1 MPKMVIT
8 VAAGGAAGAALRY
21 LAMVAVGRVLGAGF
35 PYGTLVVNILGCLA
49 LGALIEIMALSW
61 SVGLELRAF
70 LVVGVLGGFTTFSAF
85 AMDSVYL
92 AERGQLLAAGLY
104 MASSV
109 VVSIAAFLAGLMAL
123 RAILT

>member
-8 VAAGGAAGAALRY
+8 VAAGGAVGAALRY
-21 LAMVAVGRVLGAGF
+21 LAMAAVGQALGAGF
-35 PYGTLVVNILGCLA
+35 PYGTLIVNVLGCLM

-109 VVSIAAFLAGLMAL
+109 VVSIAAFLVGLMAL